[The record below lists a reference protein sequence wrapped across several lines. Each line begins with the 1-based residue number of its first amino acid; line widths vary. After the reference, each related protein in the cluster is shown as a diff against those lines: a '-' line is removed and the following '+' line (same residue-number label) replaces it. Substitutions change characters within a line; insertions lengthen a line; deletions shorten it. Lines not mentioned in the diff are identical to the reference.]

1 MLKSWTVTDVT
12 VSVLSTESLT
22 GVYGMS
28 ARHQGR
34 PAGRADGVD
43 VVVVEDDPT
52 VGEAV
57 NVGCGDLV
65 RPVETNVIPTLQTN
79 SVSRTF

>member
-1 MLKSWTVTDVT
+1 MFAG
-12 VSVLSTESLT
+12 EQ
-22 GVYGMS
+22 S
-28 ARHQGR
+28 A
-34 PAGRADGVD
+34 PAGRADRVD

-65 RPVETNVIPTLQTN
+65 RTVETNVIPTLQTN